1 MSKRTVR
8 PPDRYLHENIE
19 IAIDGKRAE
28 DRKYCMSSCLYT
40 DYYYN
45 YVYAHAHIFMGV
57 RKGGGGVERPPPP
70 PPTPSPKARSPWI
83 CSLKYF
89 AQSCEAPPP
98 PPPPPPPIPECC
110 VLPCQCILKALSW
123 LDMLRYLKLLTRRS
137 TQSPGDSL

>member
-28 DRKYCMSSCLYT
+28 DRKYCMSSCLY
-40 DYYYN
+40 N
-45 YVYAHAHIFMGV
+45 YVYVHAHIFMGV
-57 RKGGGGVERPPPP
+57 RKGGRGESKDH

-89 AQSCEAPPP
+89 AQSCEAPP